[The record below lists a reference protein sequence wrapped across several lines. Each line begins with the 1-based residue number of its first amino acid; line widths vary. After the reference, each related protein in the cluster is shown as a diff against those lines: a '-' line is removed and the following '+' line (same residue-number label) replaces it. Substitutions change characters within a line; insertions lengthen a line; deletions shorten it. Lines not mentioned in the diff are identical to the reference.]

1 MAGADIQAGI
11 KIKALVEGLENIDRL
26 QQELQAAGVDTTDF
40 AERAQELRQELE
52 DVTKEQAL
60 IEQYQALGDELQ
72 NAGKDMAATGQR
84 AAALDKS
91 LQGDGGKKQQQDMA
105 ALDGSLEAAGQ
116 EMASAGQRMD
126 ELDKELQ
133 SDGGKKQQKDMAALG
148 KEQQA
153 VGKQSQE
160 LTGRLK
166 TVDAGMDGA
175 AESAK
180 DLAGAEKKLAEDS
193 QAAAAKLDALNDEAQ
208 ELKALADARMVLGID
223 TDDKARSEIEKVNKA
238 FNDLKASGTLTQEEL
253 ARASD
258 LHRKK
263 VNELEKS
270 LKSTKVSLSE
280 MVGEIG
286 NLVTKAGGIAYV
298 TKEAMEFERA
308 MAGVKKVVDGTP
320 QQMEALSGQIKN
332 LAFELGM
339 VPEAVAEI
347 AAQGGQLGIPLEKL
361 GQFTEMAG
369 KMAVAFDIGA
379 EAAAEAAAKLTNVF
393 DLPLEGVELLGD
405 AINLLGN
412 NTAAKEKDIV
422 DAMTRIGGNAK
433 QFGLAAEE
441 AAALA
446 DAMIALGKP
455 PEVAAT
461 AINALLSKLQTAQ
474 VQGDK
479 FQEGLRAIGLSA
491 DKMAADIAAD
501 PQQALNSFLKS
512 LENLDKQSRS
522 IALSQ
527 MFGTEYSDDI
537 ALLVGSL
544 NEYDK
549 ALNLVADKSKY
560 AGAMQQE
567 FQNAMNNASAK
578 VQQAQIAI
586 VNVAKELGATMLPI
600 VSAVSDGVGGVANAV
615 TRLAQQ
621 YPQLTQFAMYLAGAR
636 VAAMAF
642 GAAARLMGMEGVTA
656 TTAITAGAAKTT
668 TALGLL
674 RTSMAA
680 ANATTSGMTIA
691 AAAQQTAMAGSALA
705 ARGLAAALRLIAA
718 NPIGLVITAAAAAL
732 TLFADKA
739 GSVGKQLAEMENAI
753 TEADKAFIALQDRMR
768 EGLPLKL
775 DDVDAALA
783 ATREAAD
790 RSRDAILRL
799 KHDIKLIEET
809 GGDGWYKQT
818 ERGIQ
823 SLKEFLPFLD
833 SQREK
838 LERAN
843 QEYEKQAER
852 LKTLQEQQRQLQ
864 EQQRA
869 DESAAR
875 FAKQQQAAVDA
886 QQNISTASRQII
898 TDLQSLAQSSS
909 HITAEQIRGIET
921 SFKNLS
927 SSSAIAE
934 AEEQIKRLAA
944 ASKITRQE
952 EAELLAEL
960 KKRHQELGE
969 VQVQTATAAT
979 GTIAL
984 TRDEVKALAD
994 AYKELGMAIPASFE
1008 GMTEADEKLIGAL
1021 NNIKDKT
1028 GIATEQMREMMT
1040 NAFAKVETKDGVLA
1054 IQKFFNEWAKQQDL
1068 TDVEMQRFL
1077 EQVVKK
1083 TEAAFGRMAAKSNE
1097 VSEAFK
1103 KIGVDADAAATGI
1116 SSKANQAFADW
1127 AAASAAARDA
1137 GIDDTRL
1144 IRAGF
1149 EQMMGKLES
1158 RAEFEAFKR
1167 QLQESGDVAK
1177 LTKEQLERL
1186 NKSAKDGAT
1195 AAKTAYEQMGEA
1207 LKEASNKADFARIA
1221 AEAQAAFEA
1230 GTISA
1235 AEYDQMMAQ
1244 VKQATD
1250 EAAAKAAEMGSKAV
1264 DAHKKATIEASNY
1277 EASVKRSA
1285 AATADATKANESAS
1299 GAASEGTRTITQL
1312 HQANTK
1318 LYGVTKLT
1326 KEEFIAYSKAMR
1338 GAVHDGMDWFQA
1350 QRILASRKEE
1360 FIKPIVE
1367 GRQAI
1372 DELNQAISSGTLSA
1386 MQITRAA
1393 LIAGEAVGKLDQA
1406 TLKTLNAS
1414 IDAAKAKLVELKDE
1428 AVGVRQSLEAE
1439 LAALNGNDEMGHQL
1453 EHQKKIAD
1461 LQAKAQQAA
1470 ANHQSEAAAEYNRAM
1485 NLQNQIYAKQK
1496 AQREKERAE
1505 AAADAKKA
1513 AQAPAPSSSSN
1524 SNSGNPLPDVDLSR
1538 LNFDGDVGKFNDTL
1552 AQMLAERDQKVV
1564 DAAGKAVIDQ
1574 LTDAVARQK

>member
-166 TVDAGMDGA
+166 DVDAGMDGA
-175 AESAK
+175 AASAK
-180 DLAGAEKKLAEDS
+180 DLAAAEKKLAADS

-208 ELKALADARMVLGID
+208 ELKALADARLVLGID
-223 TDDKARSEIEKVNKA
+223 TDDKARAEIEKVNKA

-263 VNELEKS
+263 INELEKS
-270 LKSTKVSLSE
+270 LQEVKPTLAEVANGLQGVATKSAGLA
-280 MVGEIG
+280 
-286 NLVTKAGGIAYV
+286 LVAR
-298 TKEAMEFERA
+298 EAMKFEDA

-320 QQMEALSGQIKN
+320 EQMGALTDKIKELAGQ
-332 LAFELGM
+332 LGI
-339 VPEAVAEI
+339 VPAQLAEI
-347 AAQGGQLGIPLEKL
+347 SAQGGQLGIPIEKI
-361 GQFTEMAG
+361 GQFTEMAA
-369 KMAVAFDIGA
+369 KMSVAFGMTA
-379 EAAAEAAAKLTNVF
+379 EEAGNAAATIANVF
-393 DLPLEGVELLGD
+393 QLPIERVEELGD
-405 AINLLGN
+405 AINVLGN
-412 NTAAKEKDIV
+412 NTAARERDISA
-422 DAMTRIGGNAK
+422 AMARIGGNAK

-441 AAALA
+441 AAALTA
-446 DAMIALGKP
+446 AFIALGKP
-455 PEVAAT
+455 PEVAST
-461 AINALLSKLQTAQ
+461 AINALLSKLQTAEA
-474 VQGDK
+474 QGK
-479 FQEGLRAIGLSA
+479 TFQEGLEAIGVSA
-491 DKMAADIAAD
+491 NQLAADIQAN
-501 PQQALNSFLKS
+501 PQQALTGFLQK
-512 LENLDKQSRS
+512 LEQLDKQSRA
-522 IALSQ
+522 IVLTQ
-527 MFGTEYSDDI
+527 MFGTEYSDDV

-544 NEYDK
+544 GEYEK
-549 ALNLVADKSKY
+549 ALGLVADKGKVV
-560 AGAMQQE
+560 GAMHAEVEAALNTADAKINQ
-567 FQNAMNNASAK
+567 AKASFSA
-578 VQQAQIAI
+578 AAATIGEALLPAI
-586 VNVAKELGATMLPI
+586 SATAEGAASVADAVGYVAKEFPM
-600 VSAVSDGVGGVANAV
+600 
-615 TRLAQQ
+615 
-621 YPQLTQFAMYLAGAR
+621 LTQLVTLYAAAR
-636 VAAMAF
+636 VAMQAF
-642 GAAARLMGMEGVTA
+642 ETVAKLTGITSPASFLKTQISIQGVTA
-656 TTAITAGAAKTT
+656 ALTGARGQAAALNAELAKTN
-668 TALGLL
+668 
-674 RTSMAA
+674 A
-680 ANATTSGMTIA
+680 ANAAKATVTVGQLGGKLATA
-691 AAAQQTAMAGSALA
+691 ANAAGALA
-705 ARGLAAALRLIAA
+705 AAFSVGWAVGDVAYKNLEWVRTVGDELGRALAYADALFTDRTFEDVRTLYETSAEQKKRLENQERELKKATEERAAAEKVAAEEAAAHISGLQETYRGLKAQYDAVARSMALL
-718 NPIGLVITAAAAAL
+718 
-732 TLFADKA
+732 
-739 GSVGKQLAEMENAI
+739 SS
-753 TEADKAFIALQDRMR
+753 
-768 EGLPLKL
+768 EGL
-775 DDVDAALA
+775 AGG
-783 ATREAAD
+783 EA
-790 RSRDAILRL
+790 
-799 KHDIKLIEET
+799 
-809 GGDGWYKQT
+809 Y
-818 ERGIQ
+818 
-823 SLKEFLPFLD
+823 
-833 SQREK
+833 
-838 LERAN
+838 
-843 QEYEKQAER
+843 AE
-852 LKTLQEQQRQLQ
+852 LGRQ
-864 EQQRA
+864 A
-869 DESAAR
+869 DEL
-875 FAKQQQAAVDA
+875 KDKMAAVGEEIKKA
-886 QQNISTASRQII
+886 N
-898 TDLQSLAQSSS
+898 
-909 HITAEQIRGIET
+909 AE
-921 SFKNLS
+921 FKFDTG
-927 SSSAIAE
+927 AIAE
-934 AEEQIKRLAA
+934 AKTALEGLGLTAEQVQSGISESAAEALGHFDKAALQFGNDAEQMGRIFEAALAKMDSPEAIEALRGRLNTLGKQAGFTAAEIDKIGEKAPAA
-944 ASKITRQE
+944 AAK
-952 EAELLAEL
+952 
-960 KKRHQELGE
+960 
-969 VQVQTATAAT
+969 AA
-979 GTIAL
+979 A
-984 TRDEVKALAD
+984 
-994 AYKELGMAIPASFE
+994 
-1008 GMTEADEKLIGAL
+1008 
-1021 NNIKDKT
+1021 
-1028 GIATEQMREMMT
+1028 
-1040 NAFAKVETKDGVLA
+1040 AFA
-1054 IQKFFNEWAKQQDL
+1054 
-1068 TDVEMQRFL
+1068 
-1077 EQVVKK
+1077 
-1083 TEAAFGRMAAKSNE
+1083 
-1097 VSEAFK
+1097 

-1285 AATADATKANESAS
+1285 AATADATKANQSAS

-1350 QRILASRKEE
+1350 QSILASRKQE

-1372 DELNQAISSGTLSA
+1372 EELNQAISSGTLSA

-1439 LAALNGNDEMGHQL
+1439 LAALNGNDEMGYQL

-1461 LQAKAQQAA
+1461 LQAKAAQASA
-1470 ANHQSEAAAEYNRAM
+1470 RHQDEAVAEYNRAM
-1485 NLQNQIYAKQK
+1485 SLQNQIYAKQK

-1538 LNFDGDVGKFNDTL
+1538 LNFGGDVGKFNDTL

>member
-52 DVTKEQAL
+52 DVASEQAL
-60 IEQYQALGDELQ
+60 IEQYQDLGDELQ
-72 NAGKDMAATGQR
+72 NAGQEMADTGQR

-105 ALDGSLEAAGQ
+105 ALEGSLEAAGQ
-116 EMASAGQRMD
+116 EMAGAGQRMGELD
-126 ELDKELQ
+126 KALQADGSKQQQQDLAALEGSLEAAGQEMATAGQHAAALDKSLQGDSGKKQQQDMAALEGSLETAGQEMAATGRHMDALDKELQ
-133 SDGGKKQQKDMAALG
+133 GDGGQKQQKDMAALG

-160 LTGRLK
+160 LAGRLK
-166 TVDAGMDGA
+166 DVDAGMDGA
-175 AESAK
+175 AASAK
-180 DLAGAEKKLAEDS
+180 DLAAAEKKLAADS

-208 ELKALADARMVLGID
+208 ELKALADARLVLGID
-223 TDDKARSEIEKVNKA
+223 TDDKARAEIEKVNKA

-263 VNELEKS
+263 INELEKS
-270 LKSTKVSLSE
+270 LQEVKPTLAEVANGLQGVATKSAGLA
-280 MVGEIG
+280 
-286 NLVTKAGGIAYV
+286 LVAR
-298 TKEAMEFERA
+298 EAMKFEDA

-320 QQMEALSGQIKN
+320 EQMGALTDKIKELAGQ
-332 LAFELGM
+332 LGI
-339 VPEAVAEI
+339 VPAQLAEI
-347 AAQGGQLGIPLEKL
+347 SAQGGQLGIPIEKI
-361 GQFTEMAG
+361 GQFTEMAA
-369 KMAVAFDIGA
+369 KMSVAFGMTA
-379 EAAAEAAAKLTNVF
+379 EEAGNAAATIANVF
-393 DLPLEGVELLGD
+393 QLPIERVEELGD
-405 AINLLGN
+405 AINVLGN
-412 NTAAKEKDIV
+412 NTAARERDISA
-422 DAMTRIGGNAK
+422 AMARIGGNAK

-441 AAALA
+441 AAALTA
-446 DAMIALGKP
+446 AFIALGKS
-455 PEVAAT
+455 PEVAST
-461 AINALLSKLQTAQ
+461 AINALLSKLQTAEA
-474 VQGDK
+474 QGK
-479 FQEGLRAIGLSA
+479 TFQEGLEAIGVSA
-491 DKMAADIAAD
+491 NQLAADIQAN
-501 PQQALNSFLKS
+501 PQQALTGFLQK
-512 LENLDKQSRS
+512 LEQLDKQSRA
-522 IALSQ
+522 IVLTQ
-527 MFGTEYSDDI
+527 MFGTEYSDDV

-544 NEYDK
+544 GEYEK
-549 ALNLVADKSKY
+549 ALGLVADKGKVV
-560 AGAMQQE
+560 GAMHAEVEAALNTTDAKINQ
-567 FQNAMNNASAK
+567 AKASFSA
-578 VQQAQIAI
+578 AAATIGEALLPAI
-586 VNVAKELGATMLPI
+586 SATAEGAASVADAVGYVAKEFP
-600 VSAVSDGVGGVANAV
+600 V
-615 TRLAQQ
+615 
-621 YPQLTQFAMYLAGAR
+621 LTQLVTLYAAAR
-636 VAAMAF
+636 VAMQAF
-642 GAAARLMGMEGVTA
+642 ETVAKLTGITAPASFLKTQISIQGVTA
-656 TTAITAGAAKTT
+656 ALTGARGQAAALNAELAKTN
-668 TALGLL
+668 
-674 RTSMAA
+674 A
-680 ANATTSGMTIA
+680 ANAAKATVTVGQLGGKLATA
-691 AAAQQTAMAGSALA
+691 ANAAGALA
-705 ARGLAAALRLIAA
+705 AAFSVGWAVGDVAYKNLEWVRTVGDELGRALAYADALFTDRTFEDVRTLYETSAEQKKRLENQERELKKATEERAAAEKVAAEEAAAHINGLQETYRGLKAQYDAVARSMALL
-718 NPIGLVITAAAAAL
+718 
-732 TLFADKA
+732 
-739 GSVGKQLAEMENAI
+739 SS
-753 TEADKAFIALQDRMR
+753 
-768 EGLPLKL
+768 EGL
-775 DDVDAALA
+775 AGG
-783 ATREAAD
+783 EA
-790 RSRDAILRL
+790 
-799 KHDIKLIEET
+799 
-809 GGDGWYKQT
+809 Y
-818 ERGIQ
+818 
-823 SLKEFLPFLD
+823 
-833 SQREK
+833 
-838 LERAN
+838 
-843 QEYEKQAER
+843 AE
-852 LKTLQEQQRQLQ
+852 LGRQ
-864 EQQRA
+864 A
-869 DESAAR
+869 DEL
-875 FAKQQQAAVDA
+875 KDKMAAVGEE
-886 QQNISTASRQII
+886 IKKAS
-898 TDLQSLAQSSS
+898 
-909 HITAEQIRGIET
+909 AE
-921 SFKNLS
+921 FKFDTG
-927 SSSAIAE
+927 AIAE
-934 AEEQIKRLAA
+934 AKTALEGLGLTAEQVQSGISESAAEALGHFDKAALQFGNDAEQMGRIFEAALAKMDSPEAIEALRGRLNTLGKQAGFTAAEIDKIGEKAPAA
-944 ASKITRQE
+944 AAK
-952 EAELLAEL
+952 
-960 KKRHQELGE
+960 
-969 VQVQTATAAT
+969 AA
-979 GTIAL
+979 A
-984 TRDEVKALAD
+984 
-994 AYKELGMAIPASFE
+994 
-1008 GMTEADEKLIGAL
+1008 
-1021 NNIKDKT
+1021 
-1028 GIATEQMREMMT
+1028 
-1040 NAFAKVETKDGVLA
+1040 AFA
-1054 IQKFFNEWAKQQDL
+1054 
-1068 TDVEMQRFL
+1068 
-1077 EQVVKK
+1077 
-1083 TEAAFGRMAAKSNE
+1083 
-1097 VSEAFK
+1097 

-1177 LTKEQLERL
+1177 LTTEQLERL

-1207 LKEASNKADFARIA
+1207 LKEASSKADFARIA

-1277 EASVKRSA
+1277 EASVKRAA
-1285 AATADATKANESAS
+1285 AATADATKANQSAS

-1350 QRILASRKEE
+1350 QSILASRKEE

-1372 DELNQAISSGTLSA
+1372 EELNQAISSGTLSA

-1439 LAALNGNDEMGHQL
+1439 LAALNGNDEMGYQL

-1461 LQAKAQQAA
+1461 LQAKAAQAS
-1470 ANHQSEAAAEYNRAM
+1470 ANHQSEAAAEYNRAIS
-1485 NLQNQIYAKQK
+1485 LQNQIYAKQK
-1496 AQREKERAE
+1496 EQREKERAE

-1538 LNFDGDVGKFNDTL
+1538 LNFGGDVGKFNDTL

-1564 DAAGKAVIDQ
+1564 NAAGKAVIDQ